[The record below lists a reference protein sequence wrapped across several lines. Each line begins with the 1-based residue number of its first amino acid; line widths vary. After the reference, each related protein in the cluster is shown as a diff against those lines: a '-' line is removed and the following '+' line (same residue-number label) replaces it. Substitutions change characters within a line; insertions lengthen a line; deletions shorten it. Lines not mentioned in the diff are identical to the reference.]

1 VQVIAVSAP
10 NADPA
15 DVERFARDKY
25 GDAPVTIYTGT
36 TGDVFMNVGGGTF
49 PEVVF
54 FDADGQPAEAPPG
67 WPGA

>member
-15 DVERFARDKY
+15 DVERFAADKY

-36 TGDVFMNVGGGTF
+36 TGDVFMNVGGGSF

-54 FDADGQPAEAPPG
+54 FDADGQPVEAFPG

>member
-15 DVERFARDKY
+15 DVRAFAAEKY

-36 TGDVFMNVGGGTF
+36 TGEVFMNVGGGSF

-54 FDADGQPAEAPPG
+54 LDADGQPADAPAD
-67 WPGA
+67 WPGT

>member
-25 GDAPVTIYTGT
+25 GDAPVTIYMGT

-54 FDADGQPAEAPPG
+54 LDADGQPVEAFGG